1 MMGWLHRVRVW
12 LLPTTQ
18 RSAQQ
23 HVDAIEQAL
32 AKLRAE
38 VAALPPDERV
48 ARSRE
53 IQKLLV
59 AQARARAALSDALD
73 DRAER

>member
-1 MMGWLHRVRVW
+1 MGWLHRVRVW
-12 LLPTTQ
+12 LLPTTE
-18 RSAQQ
+18 RGARQ

-38 VAALPPDERV
+38 VAALPPDDRA
-48 ARSRE
+48 ARLPE
-53 IQKLLV
+53 IQKLL
-59 AQARARAALSDALD
+59 ADQARARAALSDVLD